1 MVKENKTMR
10 KTITFRT
17 MIRSITLAVPCF
29 VVFLGVGSAFS
40 AETSDPAVRSD
51 VILINH
57 VGFLP
62 DSPKYCVIPQPPE
75 KTFTIHRMKD
85 CVWTPVQ
92 EGTLSEGGL
101 GLEPGWIGEF
111 TSLQE
116 EGIYQVRC
124 GGRQSRCFVVW
135 RRVYDAPLRILYSYF
150 PWQRCGDSLTGWAAP
165 CHLDDGRIAETGAHR
180 DLAGGY
186 HQSCDLRKWISLEVI
201 GLLGLTH
208 FGQMQSP
215 RWDNGCIAEELRW
228 GSDYYQKLV
237 REDGGMLD
245 SVFIPLGWGPRD
257 FYLSDSPPPAMWS
270 TIRHQALLA
279 TYFQPRDAAYSEKC
293 KQVALRVWQYM
304 TATKPQYEKYQAPAL
319 PPLGHDGLNGWYAGF
334 YPGSSLDLAHRL
346 CAAVALYRITNEPAL
361 LQDAAQSAS
370 ALVDLQV
377 APAAT
382 GSNQDACFWEGP
394 DHNKLEASGF
404 WHASGPL
411 GLCELLELK
420 PDHPDSARWRK
431 AVERIAEQY
440 RSSSQLNPWGLVA
453 THWSLQDQPVSLPPT
468 PASGASRGIS
478 EIYSGGN
485 LKPQD
490 AGGPNR
496 YIVYQYRPYGYNGP
510 IAAAGVFLRHAAALT
525 EKDEYRHV
533 AQRQMDWILGCNPY
547 DASAVEGVG
556 YNQPLRGFYG
566 EFFPPTPQIPGAVS
580 TGLTSGSIL
589 MQNSG
594 FANEYDMPIVGLVLW
609 LMTEQVGSPMPAR

>member
-1 MVKENKTMR
+1 MQKTYSFP
-10 KTITFRT
+10 TI
-17 MIRSITLAVPCF
+17 IRSITLAAQCVA
-29 VVFLGVGSAFS
+29 VFLGLGSALS
-40 AETSDPAVRSD
+40 AAASDPAVRTD

-75 KTFTIHRMKD
+75 KTFTICRMKD
-85 CVWTPVQ
+85 CVWTQVY
-92 EGTLSEGGL
+92 EGTLTESGAE
-101 GLEPGWIGEF
+101 LEAGSVGEF
-111 TSLQE
+111 SSLQE

-135 RRVYDAPLRILYSYF
+135 RRVYDAPLRVLYSYF

-165 CHLDDGRIAETGAHR
+165 CHLDDGRIAETGEHR

-201 GLLGLTH
+201 GLLGLTR

-279 TYFQPRDAAYSEKC
+279 AYFQPRDAAYSETC
-293 KQVALRVWQYM
+293 KQVALRVWHYM
-304 TATKPQYEKYQAPAL
+304 TSTKPQYEKYQAPAL

-334 YPGSSLDLAHRL
+334 YPGSSLDLAFRL
-346 CAAVALYRITNEPAL
+346 CAAVALYRVTAEPDL
-361 LQDAAQSAS
+361 LEDAVRSAS

-377 APAAT
+377 DSA
-382 GSNQDACFWEGP
+382 GENNDVGACFWE
-394 DHNKLEASGF
+394 DSARKNLVESGGYF
-404 WHASGPL
+404 WHSTGPL

-420 PDHPDSARWRK
+420 PEHPDSAKWRK
-431 AVERIAEQY
+431 AVERLAQQY
-440 RSSSQLNPWGLVA
+440 LTTSRRNPWGLIA
-453 THWSLQDQPVSLPPT
+453 TRWSVQDQPVPAPGAGQSVSDLYNGGKLDLPDT
-468 PASGASRGIS
+468 
-478 EIYSGGN
+478 
-485 LKPQD
+485 
-490 AGGPNR
+490 AGPDR
-496 YIVYQYRPYGYNGP
+496 FVVYQYRPYGYNVP
-510 IAAAGVFLRHAAALT
+510 IAAAGVLMRHAAKLT
-525 EKDEYRHV
+525 GRDDYRQT
-533 AQRQMDWILGCNPY
+533 AQRQMDWILGGNPY

-594 FANEYDMPIVGLVLW
+594 FANEYDMPVVGWVLW
-609 LMTEQVGSPMPAR
+609 LMTEQAGSSVPQGT